1 MRTSRAPREAGR
13 RRAFDRATK
22 ARLLAAYDTA
32 DGAEARR
39 AFLEREGLYHSHISA
54 WRRQLASGDGR
65 ETPEATR
72 RRSSRGR
79 TVSPEEIV
87 AAAIALL
94 DADRGRTPTMAEVA
108 ERLGVAP
115 MSLYRHF
122 RSHTD
127 LLNEVAWTL
136 LGQQRG
142 TIEAGTSWEEGL
154 RTWMIAAHAS
164 AVAHPQLT
172 HLIASGASPAWLV
185 NSADLLEILELAG
198 VRDDAE
204 LARISY
210 WISTTVMGHAMVDA
224 LTPGN
229 APTRQLSAALVRLP
243 YADAARVAR
252 VLPGM
257 ADLQTRRFD
266 VVVDIVVAALPEIT
280 PLGDGGERDTGS

>member
-1 MRTSRAPREAGR
+1 M
-13 RRAFDRATK
+13 
-22 ARLLAAYDTA
+22 LADYDNA

-54 WRRQLASGDGR
+54 WRRQLASDSGQDTSKAR
-65 ETPEATR
+65 
-72 RRSSRGR
+72 RGR
-79 TVSPEEIV
+79 PARGRAIDAEEIV
-87 AAAIALL
+87 GAAIALL
-94 DADRGRTPTMAEVA
+94 EADRDHSPTMAEVA

-136 LGQQRG
+136 LGRERAAIG
-142 TIEAGTSWEEGL
+142 DGASWEEGL
-154 RTWMIAAHAS
+154 RAWMIAAHAS
-164 AVAHPQLT
+164 AVAYPQLT
-172 HLIASGASPAWLV
+172 HLVASGASPAWLV

-204 LARISY
+204 LARVSY

-243 YADAARVAR
+243 DEDAARVAR

-266 VVVDIVVAALPEIT
+266 VVVDFVVAALPEVT
-280 PLGDGGERDTGS
+280 HLRAGGTAAKRIRKTTGQTGGKAR